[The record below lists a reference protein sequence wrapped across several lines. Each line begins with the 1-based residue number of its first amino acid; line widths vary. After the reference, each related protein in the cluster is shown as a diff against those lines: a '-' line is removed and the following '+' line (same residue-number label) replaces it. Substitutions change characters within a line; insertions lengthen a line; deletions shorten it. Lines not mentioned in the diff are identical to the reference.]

1 MSFKKKIDKVLDTNT
16 LGINSINGLEK
27 EIGASTGAVNK
38 FYKDDRE
45 PGNATVKKIKKKFN
59 IDDISWKTGEFDLN
73 PNSGAND
80 AFDRA
85 VDAEIKKGM
94 LDQLYKDLANQSRH
108 LDKALDLVARLLPPG
123 NTGNTIER
131 VSTKD
136 R

>member
-1 MSFKKKIDKVLDTNT
+1 
-16 LGINSINGLEK
+16 
-27 EIGASTGAVNK
+27 
-38 FYKDDRE
+38 
-45 PGNATVKKIKKKFN
+45 
-59 IDDISWKTGEFDLN
+59 
-73 PNSGAND
+73 
-80 AFDRA
+80 
-85 VDAEIKKGM
+85 M